1 MTLSAQPMFLLL
13 GCTAIVLAVIL
24 KRFDGVQ
31 EDIRGDHAAGALIG
45 RLLFDRR
52 PGRQLVGPIE

>member
-1 MTLSAQPMFLLL
+1 V
-13 GCTAIVLAVIL
+13 AIVAAVIL

-31 EDIRGDHAAGALIG
+31 EDIRGDHVAAALVD